1 MSEEP
6 PPRRILAVGPAWVG
20 DMVMA
25 ESLFQALHRRYPEA
39 VLDVV
44 APRWT
49 LPLLRFMPEVRE
61 GIALP
66 LGHGE
71 LGLGQRFRISRSLRA
86 RGYDLALVLPGSLKS
101 ALLPFFAGI
110 ARRRGYGG
118 ALRRLLLTEA
128 MAKPGLPQVE
138 TFVAMAAKAGE
149 RADADAPEPRL
160 VVSDSVRGETL
171 AALGLER
178 PKAPLLAIAPGAE
191 YGPAKR
197 WPARHFAAV
206 AAAKR
211 AQGWQVWLFGSKADI
226 EAAAEIPADQNL
238 AGRTSLD
245 QAVALLSLADAV
257 VSNDSGLM
265 HVAAALG
272 RPQVAVFGPS
282 DPLRTGPH
290 NAKAHVLRLGIEC
303 SPCNKR
309 VCPLGHH
316 RCLEDL
322 APAQVLDRLPPRG
335 QASA

>member
-1 MSEEP
+1 MSESA
-6 PPRRILAVGPAWVG
+6 PPRRILAVGPAWIG

-25 ESLFQALHRRYPEA
+25 ESLFRLLHRRYPAA
-39 VLDVV
+39 VLDVL

-49 LPLLRFMPEVRE
+49 LPLVRFMPEVRE

-71 LGLGQRFRISRSLRA
+71 LGLARRFRIGRDLRA
-86 RGYDLALVLPGSLKS
+86 RSYDLALVLPGSLKS
-101 ALLPFFAGI
+101 ALVPFLAGI
-110 ARRRGYGG
+110 PRRRGYGG
-118 ALRRLLLTEA
+118 ALRRLLLTETLA
-128 MAKPGLPQVE
+128 RPGLPQVE
-138 TFVAMAAKAGE
+138 SFAAMAPGAG
-149 RADADAPEPRL
+149 DAPEPRL
-160 VVSDSVRGETL
+160 VVDESQRGEAL
-171 AALGLER
+171 AALGVQR
-178 PKAPLLAIAPGAE
+178 PQAPLLAIAPGAE

-211 AQGWQVWLFGSKADI
+211 AQGWQVWLFGSAADLA
-226 EAAAEIPADQNL
+226 AAAEIHADRNL

-265 HVAAALG
+265 HAAAALG
-272 RPQVAVFGPS
+272 RPQIAVFGPS
-282 DPLRTGPH
+282 DPRRTGPH
-290 NAKAHVLRLGIEC
+290 NAKAEVLRLGLDC
-303 SPCNKR
+303 SPCNQR

-322 APAQVLDRLPPRG
+322 APEQVLALLPAG
-335 QASA
+335 

>member
-1 MSEEP
+1 MKATP
-6 PPRRILAVGPAWVG
+6 IPRRILVVAPAWVG

-25 ESLFQALHRRYPEA
+25 ESLFQSLHRQYPEA
-39 VLDVV
+39 ILDVL

-49 LPLLRFMPEVRE
+49 LPLIRFMPEVSG

-71 LGLGQRFRISRSLRA
+71 LGLAERYRIGRDLRA
-86 RGYDLALVLPGSLKS
+86 KGYDLALVLPGSLKS
-101 ALLPFFAGI
+101 ALVPFFAGVG
-110 ARRRGYGG
+110 ARRGFGG

-128 MAKPGLPQVE
+128 LAKPSLPQVE
-138 TFVAMAAKAGE
+138 TFLALAPDGGE
-149 RADADAPEPRL
+149 VLEPRL
-160 VVSDSVRGETL
+160 IVTDEQRAGTL
-171 AALGLER
+171 AALGLQ
-178 PKAPLLAIAPGAE
+178 APRARLLAIAPGAE

-197 WPARHFAAV
+197 WPTRHFAAL

-211 AQGWQVWLFGSKADI
+211 AQGWQVWVFGSPGDRD
-226 EAAAEIPADQNL
+226 AATEIPAEENL

-272 RPQVAVFGPS
+272 RPQVALFGPS

-309 VCPLGHH
+309 ICPLGHH

-322 APAQVLDRLPPRG
+322 NPAQVLALLPV
-335 QASA
+335 A